1 MYREGLLI
9 LSIILIILGVVL
21 GYVPYV
27 PEPIATI
34 LFWVGIILFAIW
46 IVLFAIATI
55 KSGA

>member
-9 LSIILIILGVVL
+9 LSIILIIIGAVL
-21 GYVPYV
+21 GYVPYA
-27 PEPIATI
+27 PEPVASII
-34 LFWVGIILFAIW
+34 FWVGIILFVIW